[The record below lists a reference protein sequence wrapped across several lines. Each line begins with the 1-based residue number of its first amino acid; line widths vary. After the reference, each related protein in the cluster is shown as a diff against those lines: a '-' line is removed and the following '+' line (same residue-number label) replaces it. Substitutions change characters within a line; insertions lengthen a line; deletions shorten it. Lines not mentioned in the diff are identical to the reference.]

1 MKLSEILAKKRPS
14 ASSGGIKITPES
26 EKAQIAQTIKATLD
40 ATAPKITP
48 LAQMPEPRELGAME
62 PGERIPMEHAAENT
76 PEAAWIFAAHS
87 FKTDLCIIL
96 EPTPSPFAWLAVSR
110 KHSTRQP
117 ILLQRLPLA
126 NLNHASNPF

>member
-1 MKLSEILAKKRPS
+1 MKLSEVLAKKKP
-14 ASSGGIKITPES
+14 AFMGGIKITPES

-62 PGERIPMEHAAENT
+62 TGERIPMDHAPEGT
-76 PEAAWIFAAHS
+76 PEAAWTFAVHS
-87 FKTDLCIIL
+87 FETDLCIIL
-96 EPTPSPFAWLAVSR
+96 EPSPSPFAWLAVSR
-110 KHSTRQP
+110 KHSTQQT